1 MFESLELYGLED
13 DKVLI
18 NMSHVV
24 LVSNHKD
31 YDASVLTLAFEGNNT
46 IVVKGNVDLIAKKL
60 NI

>member
-13 DKVLI
+13 EKVLI

-31 YDASVLTLAFEGNNT
+31 YDASVLTLAF
-46 IVVKGNVDLIAKKL
+46 
-60 NI
+60 